1 MSRHSIEPID
11 FIFVK
16 GDGFLS
22 FAKKMGTDIS
32 VSVSKSLS
40 RKYSLGIGSC
50 VSKTS

>member
-22 FAKKMGTDIS
+22 FAKKNGYRYQW
-32 VSVSKSLS
+32 KC
-40 RKYSLGIGSC
+40 K
-50 VSKTS
+50 